1 MEQADLLKEE
11 TFGIHSSG
19 ANPKT
24 EGLPWNPEQLKAC
37 NPDGNKETGQ
47 SQEQVP
53 STEEGVGVSVVGQAA
68 TPRAAQGAGRQGSS
82 TEDEQRNW
90 KIWCKIQISQAPHSH
105 TSQGIWIHSTQ
116 EKSTP
121 CHTTMT
127 IPLPQEKLLSL
138 LTNASVFRKASRGMQ
153 DTRCRI
159 MGQPPSP
166 SVFLALFAGKQ
177 QKTCPNK
184 PK

>member
-105 TSQGIWIHSTQ
+105 TSRASGSTAL
-116 EKSTP
+116 KRNPHLAT
-121 CHTTMT
+121 
-127 IPLPQEKLLSL
+127 LP
-138 LTNASVFRKASRGMQ
+138 
-153 DTRCRI
+153 
-159 MGQPPSP
+159 
-166 SVFLALFAGKQ
+166 
-177 QKTCPNK
+177 
-184 PK
+184 